1 LPRRVVASNPILYKF
16 LLNKWYFDEVYNVIF
31 VRPTQ
36 WLGRILW
43 KLGDGKIIDGALN
56 GIAMGI
62 IPFFTKWAGK
72 MQSGYIF
79 NYAFGMVIGIAV
91 LITWMTI
98 VGSE

>member
-1 LPRRVVASNPILYKF
+1 MV
-16 LLNKWYFDEVYNVIF
+16 
-31 VRPTQ
+31 
-36 WLGRILW
+36 
-43 KLGDGKIIDGALN
+43 
-56 GIAMGI
+56 I

-79 NYAFGMVIGIAV
+79 NYAFGMVIGVAV